1 MPRPVNLSMERSTV
15 TPDSR
20 QDGAKSVFEQKFL
33 IEKNAK
39 NTAYSFIIKSGLM
52 REFHDFCMQL
62 RSADHFE
69 ECIHTLCDDT
79 FCNNDVT
86 NNTITNA

>member
-1 MPRPVNLSMERSTV
+1 MPKNVELTMERSTV

-20 QDGAKSVFEQKFL
+20 TCGAKSVFEQKFL

-52 REFHDFCMQL
+52 REFHEFCMQL
-62 RSADHFE
+62 RSADPFE
-69 ECIHTLCDDT
+69 ECINAMGNIAVA
-79 FCNNDVT
+79 NNA
-86 NNTITNA
+86 ITNE

>member
-1 MPRPVNLSMERSTV
+1 MTKELELTMERSTV

-20 QDGAKSVFEQKFL
+20 TSGAKSVFEQKFL

-62 RSADHFE
+62 RSADPFE

-79 FCNNDVT
+79 FCNNAVT

>member
-1 MPRPVNLSMERSTV
+1 MTKGLKLMMERSTV

-20 QDGAKSVFEQKFL
+20 QGGAKSVSEAKFL

-62 RSADHFE
+62 RSADPFE
-69 ECIHTLCDDT
+69 ECINALC
-79 FCNNDVT
+79 NYDVT
-86 NNTITNA
+86 NNAITNA